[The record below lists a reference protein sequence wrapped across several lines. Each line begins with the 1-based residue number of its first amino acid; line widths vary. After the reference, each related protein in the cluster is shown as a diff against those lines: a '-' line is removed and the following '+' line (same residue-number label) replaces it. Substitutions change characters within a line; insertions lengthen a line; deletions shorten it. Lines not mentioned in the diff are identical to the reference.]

1 VLLNGKDLGVR
12 WKRPFRFDITDALK
26 AGDNTLEVRVTN
38 LWPNRMI
45 GDERLPPDAEW
56 NKSRLVRWPDWVL
69 QGKSSPTGRFTFTH
83 IRPYTKDSPL
93 LPSGLLGPVT
103 VLA

>member
-1 VLLNGKDLGVR
+1 
-12 WKRPFRFDITDALK
+12 
-26 AGDNTLEVRVTN
+26 
-38 LWPNRMI
+38 MI